1 MPCLSFF
8 TFASLFGI
16 SDWVDKILLRAQMTI
31 VHNWFDT
38 QRNATLETFVPC
50 FHSMY
55 FSQISEPDDA
65 IFSLRIPPGPPTIDF
80 VETAHTNDSG
90 FSSQLLL
97 DIHRLIA
104 CWTVGNA
111 ECNKTA
117 LPNSARK
124 FLKDATSSTS
134 YSSRACLA
142 VRQSNVLKRLWQNA
156 VEQGKNVLDSAL
168 LCKEAEKHLQLIG
181 GIFGEASAGPKE
193 ELPQVQSDELLEA
206 FEKVASTFK
215 CEAEDLKGVGTT
227 DAVAL
232 SEKLFK
238 AVQDL
243 ESHITDR
250 GSKDMEALS
259 AWLAG
264 LWTPKQKQSIELLLM
279 RIFALIDNDMMFQFL
294 DPLAQ

>member
-1 MPCLSFF
+1 M
-8 TFASLFGI
+8 
-16 SDWVDKILLRAQMTI
+16 
-31 VHNWFDT
+31 
-38 QRNATLETFVPC
+38 
-50 FHSMY
+50 
-55 FSQISEPDDA
+55 
-65 IFSLRIPPGPPTIDF
+65 
-80 VETAHTNDSG
+80 
-90 FSSQLLL
+90 
-97 DIHRLIA
+97 
-104 CWTVGNA
+104 
-111 ECNKTA
+111 
-117 LPNSARK
+117 
-124 FLKDATSSTS
+124 
-134 YSSRACLA
+134 A